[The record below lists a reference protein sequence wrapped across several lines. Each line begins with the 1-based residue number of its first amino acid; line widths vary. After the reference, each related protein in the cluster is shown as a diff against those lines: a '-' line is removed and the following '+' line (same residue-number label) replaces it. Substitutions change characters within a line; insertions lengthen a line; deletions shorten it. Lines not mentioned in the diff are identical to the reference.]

1 MQLAVTLRGKYYK
14 KVIKPEE
21 MIPSCLLTNPQRPAS
36 PRVTTMTAEAT
47 IGDVGSS
54 WKSGSGEKNRMS
66 CRISWTRLISNSS
79 LVRNS

>member
-1 MQLAVTLRGKYYK
+1 
-14 KVIKPEE
+14 
-21 MIPSCLLTNPQRPAS
+21 MIPSCLLTNPQSPAS